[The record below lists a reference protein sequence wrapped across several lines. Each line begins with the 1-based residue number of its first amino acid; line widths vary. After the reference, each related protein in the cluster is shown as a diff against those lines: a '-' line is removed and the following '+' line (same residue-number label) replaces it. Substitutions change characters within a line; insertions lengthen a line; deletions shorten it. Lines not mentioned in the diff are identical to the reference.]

1 MGTRP
6 DVAHSTASGR
16 KSVGTMTP
24 TTRALL
30 GCAGLGL
37 LAAFALAPVGSA
49 QRQPWPNA
57 DADPT
62 VTPVVGPS
70 WLTHLGAAVDS
81 SRLGRGGAVYGPG
94 GDTKTDA
101 PQQSLGVPRTFTMT
115 GADLYRLNCQA
126 CHLAQG
132 TGSPPEISSLL
143 GPVQGASLEAV
154 RKRLRDEH
162 QASADKTARAEAAK
176 ARAAIFA
183 RIHKGGR
190 MMPPRDYMR
199 EEDAQALFAYLTQL
213 AATPDAE
220 RQSSQLMSWAR
231 VGEQVIKGTCHICHD
246 ATGPRPTD
254 AEMLRGSIPSL
265 ASLLASKPITA
276 FVQKA
281 RSGAPVVMGD
291 PTLLHRGRM
300 PVFHY
305 LRDEEIATA
314 YVYLATYL
322 PRAN

>member
-16 KSVGTMTP
+16 KSVRTTTS

-37 LAAFALAPVGSA
+37 LAAFAFAPVGSA

-81 SRLGRGGAVYGPG
+81 SRLGRGAAVYGPG

-162 QASADKTARAEAAK
+162 QASADKTARVEAGK

-199 EEDAQALFAYLTQL
+199 DEDAQALFAYLTQL

-220 RQSSQLMSWAR
+220 RQSSHVMSWAR

-265 ASLLASKPITA
+265 ASLLATKPITA